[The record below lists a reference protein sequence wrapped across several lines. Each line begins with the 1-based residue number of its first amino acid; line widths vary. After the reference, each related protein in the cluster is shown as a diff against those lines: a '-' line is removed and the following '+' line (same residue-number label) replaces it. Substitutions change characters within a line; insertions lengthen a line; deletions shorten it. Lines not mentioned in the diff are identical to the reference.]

1 MISEYE
7 QSGFVAKLL
16 AIANYWLDYIH
27 ELTCTQKLAYA
38 VYYAI
43 AVWFISTFITGFFF
57 KGWGMP
63 KFGLFFVRSLV
74 VRTHALCGAFLLL
87 TSVMWWAFPCIL
99 IWIPLMVH
107 TITGFVLLPDMHGVK
122 VTSWTT
128 VLLVLSVNSWELMQS
143 FKHPWTAMDHY
154 RIFHALSG
162 FTNARFWVVI
172 FKLAGFEGATYS
184 TGMMMAG
191 WSAVCLILGPE
202 YGMISYWGVSTVLY
216 CVSTGA
222 AGSLQSTISKIMN
235 SPTLDKQAA
244 SRAMSKLTALKGEHP
259 RTFVGAQSESVAHFI
274 EHQTDP
280 LLLAARFLDQDDD
293 GVISKEDINLIL
305 SKQRS
310 PDLIFNAMHNWTEI
324 SVKDAVSQRPF
335 LLKALANDMATALLE
350 RQVTVSR
357 SNQNKALT
365 EAEKPVC
372 SAMPTLLIG
381 RGSHT
386 VCTTDKR
393 GCPALQANNLHHA
406 STRRLPIHF
415 GASKK

>member
-1 MISEYE
+1 M
-7 QSGFVAKLL
+7 QR
-16 AIANYWLDYIH
+16 
-27 ELTCTQKLAYA
+27 LAYT

-43 AVWFISTFITGFFF
+43 GVWFISTFITGFFF

-63 KFGLFFVRSLV
+63 KFGLNFIRALV

-87 TSVMWWAFPCIL
+87 TSVMWWVFPCIL
-99 IWIPLMVH
+99 IRIPLMVH
-107 TITGFVLLPDMHGVK
+107 SITGFVLLPDMHGVK

-128 VLLVLSVNSWELMQS
+128 VLLVLSVNSWELLQS
-143 FKHPWTAMDHY
+143 FQRPWTAVDHY

-191 WSAVCLILGPE
+191 RSAVCLILGPE

-216 CVSTGA
+216 CISTGA
-222 AGSLQSTISKIMN
+222 AGALQSTISKIMN
-235 SPTLDKQAA
+235 APTLDKQAA
-244 SRAMSKLTALKGEHP
+244 IRAMSKLTALQGEHP
-259 RTFVGAQSESVAHFI
+259 RTFVGAQSESVANFI

-293 GVISKEDINLIL
+293 GVISKEDIKLIL

-310 PDLIFNAMHNWTEI
+310 PDLIFNAMRNWTEI
-324 SVKDAVSQRPF
+324 SVKDAVSQKPF

-350 RQVTVSR
+350 RQVTVS
-357 SNQNKALT
+357 SAEQNKTCT

-372 SAMPTLLIG
+372 SAMPALLTG
-381 RGSHT
+381 RGIHT
-386 VCTTDKR
+386 VGTTDKR
-393 GCPALQANNLHHA
+393 SCPALPAKQ
-406 STRRLPIHF
+406 SPPC
-415 GASKK
+415 